1 MGGFNIL
8 RSYNNQS
15 VMHPERP
22 SADTKTKGDSDLRT
36 NCKHKHFYKRK
47 EEQDSQRK
55 QKHNSNCLN
64 LISFKQ

>member
-1 MGGFNIL
+1 
-8 RSYNNQS
+8 
-15 VMHPERP
+15 MHPERP
-22 SADTKTKGDSDLRT
+22 SADKKTKGDSDLQT

-55 QKHNSNCLN
+55 QKRNFNCLN